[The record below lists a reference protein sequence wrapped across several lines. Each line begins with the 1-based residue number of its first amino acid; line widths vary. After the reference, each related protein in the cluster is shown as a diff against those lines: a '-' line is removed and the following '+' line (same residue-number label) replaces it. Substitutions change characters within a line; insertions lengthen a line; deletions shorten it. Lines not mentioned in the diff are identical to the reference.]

1 MQDGHYFQS
10 YFLDLFYMQQWED
23 ALWPMTVSRSYRSLS
38 IMHLRQTPRL
48 INGKSPHNTSQLET
62 PPPQHLTSLF
72 CLGCFCVC
80 CYATVTMAAE
90 RVFSI
95 VVGSFPPDVFFSY
108 LSVGEQTV
116 SWDEVP
122 HFGFNL
128 SEVPFPNGT
137 HGYLLQIPFSHTL
150 VSQKVR
156 AEAVISL

>member
-1 MQDGHYFQS
+1 
-10 YFLDLFYMQQWED
+10 
-23 ALWPMTVSRSYRSLS
+23 
-38 IMHLRQTPRL
+38 
-48 INGKSPHNTSQLET
+48 
-62 PPPQHLTSLF
+62 
-72 CLGCFCVC
+72 
-80 CYATVTMAAE
+80 MAAE